1 MITIST
7 FVTDSSESPVR
18 VELSVGAAA
27 WNFTT
32 AFCPTCAAATCP
44 RVQCWWTLFRVAA
57 CEWYLQLKMT
67 RNTSGLRL
75 FYSWCAL
82 KRLQQFFSSLMNCI
96 QFFCSLHWKWGS
108 EFPFFITQFQY
119 TSSSKRTLY
128 LYHTIT
134 LSRRSTRARVSLST
148 RSPVTD
154 NRSGSVGRAVC
165 LRPRQ
170 GANWGDSA
178 LCPVAL
184 LARGETASTQ
194 SGASRERATSRLPT
208 SQPQCRICGGCD
220 SRPFLKLQT
229 RYARCSLYLPSRV
242 FSLKTINK
250 ISRKWR
256 WKKGKYTNDD
266 SLFDASSLPVMN

>member
-1 MITIST
+1 MLNCPWAQRRRTLLQPSAQRVRPRLAPECSVDERYSELRRVNDICNLRWPATPLA
-7 FVTDSSESPVR
+7 FVYFIHDVH
-18 VELSVGAAA
+18 
-27 WNFTT
+27 WND
-32 AFCPTCAAATCP
+32 C
-44 RVQCWWTLFRVAA
+44 
-57 CEWYLQLKMT
+57 
-67 RNTSGLRL
+67 NS
-75 FYSWCAL
+75 
-82 KRLQQFFSSLMNCI
+82 FFSSLMNCI

-108 EFPFFITQFQY
+108 EYPFFITQFQY

-154 NRSGSVGRAVC
+154 NRSRSVGRAVC

-178 LCPVAL
+178 LCPGAL

-266 SLFDASSLPVMN
+266 SLFNASSLPVMN